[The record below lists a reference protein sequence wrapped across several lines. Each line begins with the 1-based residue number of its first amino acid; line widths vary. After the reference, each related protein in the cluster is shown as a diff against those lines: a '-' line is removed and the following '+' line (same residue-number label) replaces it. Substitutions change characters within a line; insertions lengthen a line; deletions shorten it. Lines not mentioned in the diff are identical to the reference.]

1 MKIIIDTD
9 EKYTDTEV
17 TIKARALTPSV
28 EKLIS
33 LMRMT
38 DMQLAVRKGDETVLL
53 DLGNVLYIEAVD
65 RSTFIYTDSDVYE
78 SELKLYEIENQ
89 LSNLDFIRIS
99 KQTIVNL
106 KKVTSLKADLNRK
119 IRITL
124 SNGEQTIVSRMYSD
138 EFRKRLGIK

>member
-9 EKYTDTEV
+9 EKYADTEV

-89 LSNLDFIRIS
+89 LSDLDFIRIS

>member
-33 LMRMT
+33 FMRMT

-89 LSNLDFIRIS
+89 LSDLDFIRIS